1 MSTTTTTLLTFEE
14 FERLPDRP
22 GKREL
27 LDGEVIEMPPPKTR
41 HGKIQ
46 LWVQRR
52 LTPCVHR
59 MCLGE
64 VYPNMGFKLGTR
76 NWVQPDVSLVTS
88 EQDATSDPDGYLEGA
103 PRLAV
108 EVISPANTPA
118 RVRRKIAKYFEFG
131 GEEVWVFYP
140 KSRHVSVHRAGEPA
154 IEFHDLLTSRMFPG
168 WELNLAEV
176 FA

>member
-1 MSTTTTTLLTFEE
+1 MSTTTTTLLTFKE
-14 FERLPDRP
+14 FEGLPDQP

-27 LDGEVIEMPPPKTR
+27 LDGEVIEMPPPKTK
-41 HGKIQ
+41 HGDIQ
-46 LWVQRR
+46 LRIQRR
-52 LTPCVHR
+52 LTPYVLEHR
-59 MCLGE
+59 LGE

-76 NWVQPDVSLVTS
+76 TWVQPDISLVTGKHHES
-88 EQDATSDPDGYLEGA
+88 SDPDGYLEGA

-118 RVRRKIAKYFEFG
+118 RVQRKIAKYFEFG

-140 KSRHVSVHRAGEPA
+140 KSRQVSVHRAGEPA
-154 IEFHDLLTSRMFPG
+154 IEFKDVLTSRMFPG